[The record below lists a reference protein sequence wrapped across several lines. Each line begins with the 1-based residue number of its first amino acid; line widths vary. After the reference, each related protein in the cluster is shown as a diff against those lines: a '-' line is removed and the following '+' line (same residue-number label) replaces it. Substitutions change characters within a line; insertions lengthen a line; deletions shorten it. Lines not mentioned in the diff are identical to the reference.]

1 MYLFERLLRALE
13 RAFRGRP
20 RSSPVEPF
28 NLDVDTLRSL
38 EWMAEREKSTP
49 GDIATQILGSALRG
63 HLAQEELWRRWQSLS
78 PREQEIAALVC
89 LNYTGRQVASRL
101 HISPQTVKTH
111 VERILLKFD
120 VSDRGALR
128 KMLSGWDFSA
138 WDR

>member
-1 MYLFERLLRALE
+1 MYLFQRLLRAVE

-20 RSSPVEPF
+20 RSTPVEPF

-38 EWMAEREKSTP
+38 QWMAEREQRTP
-49 GDIATQILGSALRG
+49 GDIATQILDDALRG
-63 HLAQEELWRRWQSLS
+63 NLAQEELWTRWQSLS

-120 VSDRGALR
+120 APDRNTLR
-128 KMLSGWDFSA
+128 SMLSGWDFSA